1 MLISDYTPVQNE
13 QHKMSVYLLQRKEDF
28 RDFIESLYPGRE
40 FIYIVD
46 SKIRLFHT
54 DFANSVE
61 NTPIFA
67 GERSKSVI
75 GMMDVQNLIIN
86 SEVSDPVIVA
96 IGGGT
101 VLDTCGFALATYK
114 KRLDTVFVPTTLSAQ
129 LESFFKNEVYLN
141 FDRIKDAMRIK
152 FQPDVLVNVVE
163 FIKTQ
168 IVEEKK
174 LSMIHAIAFG
184 LSHSKKFFDM
194 VEKILSSEL
203 IGNYEVISHLIFES
217 LRMKINTNQAN
228 IGEESAKAFMT
239 ASQLNIPYLVALY
252 YGVMI
257 ESFVSYKLGF
267 ISEEE
272 MNKIYSILKTSSN
285 VHFDFSGAVEQ
296 ISSYDEPLKM
306 KLPVKIGKTMDYQI
320 FPGFLT
326 EMIYSAHSKGLI

>member
-1 MLISDYTPVQNE
+1 VPVRSDQN
-13 QHKMSVYLLQRKEDF
+13 KMSVYLLQKKADF
-28 RDFIESLYPGRE
+28 QEFIETLYHGRE

-54 DFANSVE
+54 DFISSAES
-61 NTPIFA
+61 TPIFA
-67 GERSKSVI
+67 GERAKSVI
-75 GMMDVQNLIIN
+75 GMMDVQNLIIS
-86 SEVSDPVIVA
+86 SEINDPVVVA
-96 IGGGT
+96 IGGGS

-129 LESFFKNEVYLN
+129 LESFFKDEVYLN
-141 FDRIKDAMRIK
+141 FDRVKDAMKVR
-152 FQPDVLVNVVE
+152 FQPDVLVNIVE
-163 FIKTQ
+163 FTKTQ
-168 IVEEKK
+168 LIEEKK

-194 VEKILSSEL
+194 VERILNSEL
-203 IGNYEVISHLIFES
+203 MSNYEVISHMIFES
-217 LRMKINTNQAN
+217 LRLKINTGQVNV
-228 IGEESAKAFMT
+228 GEESARAFMT

-267 ISEEE
+267 ISEDE
-272 MNKIYSILKTSSN
+272 MNRIYSILKMSSN
-285 VHFDFSGAVEQ
+285 AHFDFSSAIDQ

-306 KLPVKIGKTMDYQI
+306 KLPVRIGKTMDYQI
-320 FPGFLT
+320 FPGFLA